1 VPNDIPRTL
10 KVLWGLE
17 ERRTRGPQPA
27 LSLERIVAAAIEIAD
42 RDGLPALSMA
52 RLAERLGSAPMSLYR
67 HVAGKD
73 ELLVFMQDAAPGE
86 PPELPAGWRAGLDAW
101 ARALQAVYYR
111 HPWILQ
117 ASAGRPPLEPGQ
129 LAWLD
134 RGLSAFDGTPLSS
147 RERLQAVMATLY
159 YVRGEA
165 QIFAVLLAGDSDMS
179 DVPGGASRSL
189 GPVESAGSDP
199 GRPSDSPGS
208 AGSSVRSAGS
218 DNSARRSAGSD
229 GSSERSAGSAGSGG
243 RSVGSDD
250 SGGSSGSGGFA
261 APVAADGYGEI
272 ISALVTADR
281 FPALAAVIADGLF
294 KPDAEDVTFDAG
306 LARLLDGIELLVSTH
321 G

>member
-179 DVPGGASRSL
+179 DVPGGASRSV

-199 GRPSDSPGS
+199 GRPSDST
-208 AGSSVRSAGS
+208 
-218 DNSARRSAGSD
+218 
-229 GSSERSAGSAGSGG
+229 GSAGSGG

>member
-67 HVAGKD
+67 HVADKD

-86 PPELPAGWRAGLDAW
+86 PPELPAGWRAGLDTW

-134 RGLSAFDGTPLSS
+134 RGLSAFDGTSLTS
-147 RERLQAVMATLY
+147 RERFQAVMATLY

-165 QIFAVLLAGDSDMS
+165 QIFAVLLAGGSG
-179 DVPGGASRSL
+179 VPGDAT
-189 GPVESAGSDP
+189 
-199 GRPSDSPGS
+199 
-208 AGSSVRSAGS
+208 RSAGS
-218 DNSARRSAGSD
+218 
-229 GSSERSAGSAGSGG
+229 EGSA
-243 RSVGSDD
+243 D
-250 SGGSSGSGGFA
+250 GF
-261 APVAADGYGEI
+261 GEI

-294 KPDAEDVTFDAG
+294 KVETEDGAFDAG
-306 LARLLDGIELLVSTH
+306 LARLLDGIELLMSTRS
-321 G
+321 

>member
-179 DVPGGASRSL
+179 DVPGGASRSV
-189 GPVESAGSDP
+189 GPVESAGSGP
-199 GRPSDSPGS
+199 GRPSDSP
-208 AGSSVRSAGS
+208 
-218 DNSARRSAGSD
+218 
-229 GSSERSAGSAGSGG
+229 GSAGSGG

-250 SGGSSGSGGFA
+250 SGASNGSGGFA